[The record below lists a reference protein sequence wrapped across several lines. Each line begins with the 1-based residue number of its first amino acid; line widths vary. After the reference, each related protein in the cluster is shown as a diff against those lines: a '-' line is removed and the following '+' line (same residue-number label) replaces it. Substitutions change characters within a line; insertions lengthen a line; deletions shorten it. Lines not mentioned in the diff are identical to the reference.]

1 MVQGSGD
8 TAEQPTGVTF
18 PDDGQIYGA
27 VRNWLLS
34 TLPSCV
40 QVVQGQQNRVAPPL
54 APFITMTLVERTR
67 LATNSWSYTP
77 TTREVREPVK
87 LGVQLGVFGCGAGS
101 YVQTIAALW
110 RDPQAGAFFMGL
122 PFPLAPLDVEAPI
135 QSGFR
140 DAEHQYEE
148 NWTVTLHMQVT
159 FSLSIAQDFAT
170 TLSVIALSA
179 DVSDPPEE

>member
-1 MVQGSGD
+1 MVQGSGN
-8 TAEQPTGVTF
+8 TAEQPAGVIF
-18 PDDGQIYGA
+18 PDDGQVYGA

-34 TLPSCV
+34 TLPACV
-40 QVVQGQQNRVAPPL
+40 QVVLGQQNRVAPPL
-54 APFITMTLVERTR
+54 TPFVTMTLVERTR
-67 LATNSWSYTP
+67 LATNSWIYTT

-87 LGVQLGVFGCGAGS
+87 LGVRLGVFGSGAGG

-110 RDPQAGAFFMGL
+110 RDPLAAAFFAGL
-122 PFPLAPLDVEAPI
+122 PFPLAPLDVEAPT

-159 FSLSIAQDFAT
+159 FNLSMAQDFAT